1 VSYIYFLIIIYPI
14 IVLANI
20 ILSYKYNFVDKP
32 NSRKV
37 HYLPVSN
44 TGGISLL
51 IYSLLL
57 IKFFEFS
64 REIDTILA
72 IGSSMI
78 LIGFFD
84 DRKNLEPSVKLILMI
99 FPILYLIFNG
109 FTLNDL
115 GSYEY
120 IGLIRLG
127 KFEILFSILAI
138 GLLINAYNYVDGIDG
153 LLLGLSITSLLYL
166 YFLLDNIELKNFIL
180 MFIYPLVI
188 LIIFNFFPIKT
199 KLKTFLGDSGSLFLG
214 FVFSF
219 MIIFMYKYEDI
230 HPAYLIW
237 FCWYPVFDFL
247 SVTIHRVLN
256 GKKFYSADKIHLHHL
271 ILKKYN
277 FSHLKTTVII
287 LIFNIIILSL
297 GYIIANYFGKIY
309 SLTAFI
315 ISFLFYYKIRSFL
328 RKI

>member
-1 VSYIYFLIIIYPI
+1 MSYIYFLIIICPI

-37 HYLPVSN
+37 HYMPVSN

-64 REIDTILA
+64 KEIDTILA

-109 FTLNDL
+109 FTLNNL

-120 IGLIRLG
+120 IGFIRLG

-153 LLLGLSITSLLYL
+153 LLLGLSISSLLYL
-166 YFLLDNIELKNFIL
+166 YYLLDNIELKKFIL
-180 MFIYPLVI
+180 MFIYPLII
-188 LIIFNFFPIKT
+188 LMIFNFFPIKT
-199 KLKTFLGDSGSLFLG
+199 KLKTFLGDCGSLFLG

-219 MIIFMYKYEDI
+219 MIIFMYKYENI

-237 FCWYPVFDFL
+237 FCWYPVYDFL
-247 SVTIHRVLN
+247 SVTIYRVLN
-256 GKKFYSADKIHLHHL
+256 GKKFYAPDKIHLHH
-271 ILKKYN
+271 
-277 FSHLKTTVII
+277 II
-287 LIFNIIILSL
+287 LERFNNSHSISTIIVISINIIIISV
-297 GYIIANYFGKIY
+297 GYLTTHYIGKIY
-309 SLTAFI
+309 SLLL
-315 ISFLFYYKIRSFL
+315 FLFFFIFFSVLKNFYRIK
-328 RKI
+328 